1 MVAAMT
7 KRKRAGLHFRGD
19 RRASFRVGQAMGPG
33 SDGLFR
39 RVTAVSY
46 DRVRKMTVVELET
59 HHVAPEGRRLRY
71 HGGAD
76 AEPEPSIAP
85 DDPIEPK

>member
-1 MVAAMT
+1 MT
-7 KRKRAGLHFRGD
+7 KRKRALHFRGD
-19 RRASFRVGQAMGPG
+19 RRASFHVGQAMGPG

-39 RVTAVSY
+39 RITAISY
-46 DRVRKMTVVELET
+46 DGVRKVTLVELDV
-59 HHVAPEGRRLRY
+59 HQVAPDGRRLRY

-76 AEPEPSIAP
+76 AEPEPSIAD